1 MEILHALM
9 QGFATAVTP
18 ANLLWALVG
27 CALGTAV
34 GVLPGI
40 GPAVAVAMLLPI
52 TAKVEITSSMIFF
65 AGIYYGAMYGG
76 STTSILLN
84 TPGETGTMVTA
95 LEGFKIAFDRHGA
108 EVDPD
113 TQDRRV
119 SGEGVDAARAYLA
132 QRFPGLADA
141 PLVHSRVCQYEN
153 SSNGDFLID
162 RLPGFDRVWLVGGG
176 SGHGFKHGPAVG
188 ALVPIYVLAQ
198 KSQLL
203 DTQLALII
211 VFTLSNLPIMV
222 WMLYSHFKDIPHEIL
237 EAARMDGATLWQE
250 LRLVL
255 LPLGMGEKQN
265 HFILTATPPSCAF
278 CLPGGKV
285 AVYFRDT
292 VDAQIHTFK
301 SAIRVGN
308 VSNPQLLMAT
318 VGRSA
323 LGATSNPYSRF
334 WLRQNKI
341 NIFSAETQS
350 TNASSSAV
358 ATTQFLRCTGLG
370 GAPLG
375 NFNGRLYE
383 FLLYE
388 GTLSDA
394 TTFAIENFLA
404 SKYGLAI

>member
-1 MEILHALM
+1 MPFLFTSAFQRAAGAAPAPDVDASFTWTTNLLFRFAANKNVWSDLAKTTLAANGAPVAAWSNLGSGAAAQQTTLANRPTFRTGGLNGRPYLECVAATGQFFEDIDFT
-9 QGFATAVTP
+9 QPSGFTSFRYFTVFAVTDQ
-18 ANLLWALVG
+18 
-27 CALGTAV
+27 
-34 GVLPGI
+34 
-40 GPAVAVAMLLPI
+40 VAGL
-52 TAKVEITSSMIFF
+52 TS
-65 AGIYYGAMYGG
+65 
-76 STTSILLN
+76 
-84 TPGETGTMVTA
+84 
-95 LEGFKIAFDRHGA
+95 
-108 EVDPD
+108 
-113 TQDRRV
+113 
-119 SGEGVDAARAYLA
+119 
-132 QRFPGLADA
+132 FP
-141 PLVHSRVCQYEN
+141 
-153 SSNGDFLID
+153 
-162 RLPGFDRVWLVGGG
+162 
-176 SGHGFKHGPAVG
+176 
-188 ALVPIYVLAQ
+188 
-198 KSQLL
+198 
-203 DTQLALII
+203 ALIG
-211 VFTLSNLPIMV
+211 SNI
-222 WMLYSHFKDIPHEIL
+222 
-237 EAARMDGATLWQE
+237 T
-250 LRLVL
+250 
-255 LPLGMGEKQN
+255 
-265 HFILTATPPSCAF
+265 TT
-278 CLPGGKV
+278 GGKV

-292 VDAQIHTFK
+292 LDAQIHAFK